1 MKIDTQTKGDVC
13 VILPQGDIRLSEGD
27 LALRD
32 TVQRQIESGCTRM
45 VLNLGNVR
53 FMDSAGIGEVVACL
67 KRVREAGGD
76 IKMCDL
82 NQRIT
87 DLFTLTKLITIF
99 DVHPSENAAIAAFNK

>member
-1 MKIDTQTKGDVC
+1 MKIDVKMAGNVC
-13 VILPQGDIRLSEGD
+13 AIAPLGDIRLGEGD

-32 TVQRQIESGCTRM
+32 QIHKQLENGCHKI
-45 VLNLGNVR
+45 VLDLSNVR

-76 IKMCDL
+76 LKICGL

-87 DLFTLTKLITIF
+87 DLFTLTKLIAIF
-99 DVHPSENAAIAAFNK
+99 DSYPDEKQAVAAF